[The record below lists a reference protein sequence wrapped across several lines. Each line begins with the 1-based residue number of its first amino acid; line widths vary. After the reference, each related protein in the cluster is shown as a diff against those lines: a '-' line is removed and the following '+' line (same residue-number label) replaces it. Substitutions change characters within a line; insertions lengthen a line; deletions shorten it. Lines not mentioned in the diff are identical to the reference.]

1 MILESER
8 RAIVDTLLRY
18 CTAIDT
24 GAWHLLADVF
34 LPNARVDY
42 RGAGGPMLSGA
53 QAAGWLEE
61 NMARFQVLQHF
72 LSNVRVAQEG
82 NEVRSHA
89 YVLAVHG
96 YQEDGGKMRFFD
108 LGGEYSDRLVETS
121 AGWRIS
127 ERVLRTRWLRGDIP
141 KAET

>member
-8 RAIVDTLLRY
+8 RAIVDTLIRY

-42 RGAGGPMLSGA
+42 RGAGGPVLSGA
-53 QAAGWLEE
+53 QTAGWLQE

-72 LSNVRVAQEG
+72 VSNVRVAQEG
-82 NEVRSHA
+82 NEVRSTA

-96 YQEDGGKMRFFD
+96 FKQDGEMRFFD
-108 LGGEYSDRLVETS
+108 LGGEYNDRLVETS

-127 ERVLRTRWLRGDIP
+127 ERVLRTRWIRGDLP
-141 KAET
+141 T

>member
-1 MILESER
+1 MLLESER
-8 RAIVDTLLRY
+8 RAIVDILIRY

-24 GAWHLLADVF
+24 SSWHLISEVF

-53 QAAGWLEE
+53 ETADWLEQ
-61 NMARFQVLQHF
+61 NMARFAILQHF
-72 LSNVRVAQEG
+72 LSNIRVAQDG
-82 NEVRSHA
+82 NEVRSNA
-89 YVLAVHG
+89 YVHAVHG
-96 YQEDGGKMRFFD
+96 FKDEDGKMRFFD

-141 KAET
+141 GV

>member
-8 RAIVDTLLRY
+8 RAIVDTLIRY

-24 GAWHLLADVF
+24 SAWELLADVF

-42 RGAGGPMLSGA
+42 RGAGGPVLSGA
-53 QAAGWLEE
+53 EAASWLEE
-61 NMARFQVLQHF
+61 NMARFYVLQHF
-72 LSNVRVAQEG
+72 LSNVRVAQDG
-82 NEVRSHA
+82 NEVRSTA

-96 YQEDGGKMRFFD
+96 FKDEGGTMRFFD

-127 ERVLRTRWLRGDIP
+127 ERILRTRWLRGDIP
-141 KAET
+141 TEVT

>member
-8 RAIVDTLLRY
+8 RAIVDTLIRY

-24 GAWHLLADVF
+24 GAWELLADVF

-42 RGAGGPMLSGA
+42 RAAGGPVLSGA
-53 QAAGWLEE
+53 EAASWLEE
-61 NMARFQVLQHF
+61 NMARFHVLQHF
-72 LSNVRVAQEG
+72 LSNVRVAQDG
-82 NEVRSHA
+82 NEVRSTA

-96 YQEDGGKMRFFD
+96 FKDEDGTMRFFD

-127 ERVLRTRWLRGDIP
+127 ERILRTRWLRGDIP
-141 KAET
+141 TEVT